1 MTYLYVANEQFT
13 PRDAES
19 WSKYIAWSQLAHLS
33 EVVSLDPML
42 CPLVLNEIKEDYW
55 SHLSTDY
62 FLASYFSDL
71 PYMLSQ
77 LTDTSRLNILC
88 VVRNPD
94 TQPVAPSNGNY
105 EFLGYDLVDTEQ
117 SASALTNCG
126 GFPDVF
132 LGSELTT
139 SGLLPSHKRAIEVQS
154 QLRLMHPEERHAS
167 CNVWAVFRFVGP

>member
-1 MTYLYVANEQFT
+1 MNYLYVANEQFT
-13 PRDAES
+13 LHDAES
-19 WSKYIAWSQLAHLS
+19 WSKFIGWSKLTHLN

-42 CPLVLNEIKEDYW
+42 CPPALDEIKDEYWPHIVNEDY
-55 SHLSTDY
+55 LSNYFTD
-62 FLASYFSDL
+62 LSYL
-71 PYMLSQ
+71 LSQ
-77 LTDTSRLNILC
+77 LTDTSKLNILC

-94 TQPVAPSNGNY
+94 TQPTTPSNGKY

-139 SGLLPSHKRAIEVQS
+139 SGLLPTHKRAVEVQS
-154 QLRLMHPEERHAS
+154 QLRLLHPEERHAS
-167 CNVWAVFRFVGP
+167 CNVWAVFRVVGP